1 LKNFRLFFVFFFFS
15 LLGFSQISKIHY
27 IPPLTA
33 NDRQQ
38 GGGGSIPF
46 GQYLYLSTPSTQPV
60 SGTITI
66 LSTNTQIAFSTLS
79 STPLRNDNPITYE
92 IVPQTATSPAAAMN
106 NRLFVD
112 SDDTAN
118 STGIQVLKAGL
129 LVEADCPIYVSVR
142 YYAGAQ
148 SGAFTT
154 KGVAAMGTEFRTGMM
169 TNGSQSVENANQ
181 NGSNSQNLNFFSVMA
196 TENNTIVEIE
206 LPNAASIL
214 LGGITNSYTYSGGSK
229 IQKTL
234 QQHESIILAQD
245 FRNSQNNGS
254 DRFGLIGALIKSVDV
269 LGNKDSSKPVVVNTG
284 SASGTFAAA
293 SGGHDHGV
301 DQIVGINRVG
311 HEYIFVRGDGEDG
324 SNYELE
330 NPLVVAAQDGTEIYI
345 GSDTSPT
352 TTLNAGESL
361 LISSSLYSKQSPGG
375 TMYVKTQN
383 QDFKLFAYQG
393 VGGNGVSTANQGMFF
408 VPPLNEDA
416 QDDVDNI
423 ADIED
428 VGGES
433 FSGGI
438 SVVSKVSATVTVSD
452 ATGNITLPSPE
463 AIDGKPD
470 YHAYNIINLQGEVK
484 VVSDEDLYVNYYGF
498 SGDAAIGGFYSGFTI
513 PPNPVIAP
521 TLASL
526 GYCIIEDDAGNF
538 ISSNIELDIQNSDL
552 FDGWVW
558 EIYDGS
564 TSSWIDAPN
573 TASGPATQ
581 SPYIPEVDGT
591 YRLKGIINCLAFD
604 TYSGEINVSICPEDF
619 DEDGIIDNLDL
630 DFDNDGI
637 LNSVESLGNLTL
649 DLSTISAPVFR
660 DASGN
665 TITINSSTDVK
676 IDPTSLTSSSVTGS
690 AGGTIN
696 MSLEASTIGSV
707 SFEIKTTAENLNYRF
722 TGESE
727 TKTAGDYFTIEVL
740 DSKKNITLLDP
751 NDELIIDINANIDSW
766 EEGITQYTSN
776 EIRFRYKNDTANPTY
791 EFLAYDVD
799 GIKITSYS
807 NKTTTQSD
815 FRGKIEIVDYGVNSD
830 KNSTTNPDNL
840 YDYNDDDSDGDD
852 CFDLTEAGFNYA
864 GFVGDPDNDGMLGTS
879 PITTSSG
886 DIDTRG
892 RVISHNAAGGYSID
906 PNKNSA
912 GEYYFQI
919 PGDQIQFQKQPTSPQ
934 SACSGTVISFDAT
947 IVPQSAPVSYQW
959 QLSQDSGTTW
969 IDVIDGSTTLGAT
982 FSGATTYEL
991 TLTDIVKSEMD
1002 GLYRILVFDDQYLC
1016 GSPSNEI
1023 TFTATPLPADPISKN
1038 AVQTFCFT
1046 DSPTVGDLE
1055 AKSNPNNYD
1064 LLIYDDYDI
1073 SDSSV
1078 GTLLNNTDPLVDGQF
1093 YYLQFYDPASGCYS
1107 NGRATTS
1114 VRLSDPDI
1122 TASLPET
1129 CPAEDVDL
1137 TVNNVPQT
1145 ALDFELANPTLNLI
1159 GDYTYTDPATGISRT
1174 SYYFVDPNQQTFT
1187 DTETLLPT
1195 YGIGASLYVINSLA
1209 EHDAVWNLI
1218 VANSLDGTP
1227 FWLGLKQ
1234 NPSSIVGKTCD
1245 NDNDGDPDDFCQGWQ
1260 WLDGRPLDLSW
1271 NLWDNGRT
1279 IITPS
1284 GPITTIEP
1292 NDYDVN
1298 WVNPSTGL
1306 KGRADQDNTDDGSEN
1321 YGHFNLGGSGK
1332 LLNDYPATN
1341 QSRPLY
1347 EFSGTTTV
1355 EWFEEDPL
1363 NPGTFVNVAGSP
1375 TTTTITVNP
1384 TQTTTY
1390 KVIVRTD
1397 GVACETTFT
1406 HTVNPPPVP
1415 VSIPDFELFDN
1426 DDDGDAN
1433 NGILTDLDFIAL
1445 NIDDAILANETDPTN
1460 FDVTFYEDNTDA
1472 QSGDITKAITFP
1484 YTNPDKPDYTTAD
1497 DKLKNHW
1504 TLNET
1509 EIFVRVENKTT
1520 GCVDATTSF
1529 KLVVIPIPVT
1539 YTAEDIVLCDDT
1551 TSGTDDD
1558 TISIFDLTL
1567 RNNDLRS
1574 GNITT
1579 DPKNYDNQSPT
1590 DFQITYY
1597 TSLSGAQNKTAT
1609 AAITNPVNY
1618 QSDPSLYL
1626 AGTTTQE
1633 IFYNIEKVSGSYPG
1647 GNKYG
1652 KAFDITINPLPV
1664 IKNALWKVEQC
1675 DNPDFNLT
1683 KEEENLIV
1691 GDPVDFT
1698 FEYYDNTGTLIPD
1711 PTNYTSPITG
1721 GSNIETIDVTIY
1733 TKPSVGVPCF
1743 RTAEIELTVGISQIP
1758 ANFVKL
1764 ETYLGESDPD
1774 LQGQSQDGFE
1784 TFNKSIFTDIEN
1796 ALKIAQPSFLDPGTE
1811 FVFYPSE
1818 DDAAYQTDKEIDK
1831 TTDFTTYLN
1840 DGFSFNATLNRWEQ
1854 EIWVYVKNTS
1864 LTLIQTSCVGLDHV
1878 ATLYIEKRAI
1888 AYDVD
1893 IQEKCDEKP
1902 PFGYTATFDPEIAVN
1917 QLLTDPITGIE
1928 QDRTLYDFEYTYVD
1942 NTGATVSSATI
1953 PNPFETSDQIVTLR
1967 LTNINGN
1974 ATPKPYSEG
1983 TFEYKIYQTP
1993 LAYSI
1998 DKILCDDI
2006 DTGSDTDGESIFL
2019 MDNIKTL
2026 LLTDV
2031 TGTIPAQDFNDFEF
2045 TFEYNS
2051 APWTFANT
2059 FQAKDGDQIIA
2070 TITNPLFPTC
2080 NVTKTIDFVVNP
2092 LPEFTVDDDAIVCL
2106 NLPPIRIGVESASDV
2121 YTYTWEHTN
2130 LNGTTSAFA
2139 PNDPTSANNDHILI
2153 GEGGTYHVTATTT
2166 DGTNCSRTLSIEVE
2180 ESEIATVTLDDIT
2193 VEDLTSDNNNTITI
2207 DTSNLGLGDYE
2218 FAIDDP
2224 FGPYQNDPFF
2234 EQVRPGIHTIYIRDK
2249 NDCGIAEIEV
2259 SVIGYKKFFT
2269 PNGDGIHDTWRI
2281 LGIREDFQPNSRVYI
2296 FDRYG
2301 KLIKELDPITEGWDG
2316 TYLGRPMPQTD
2327 YWFRVFLE
2335 DGREFKGHFSL
2346 VRGRNGGSN

>member
-1 LKNFRLFFVFFFFS
+1 MSLKSFKLFFLFFFFS
-15 LLGFSQISKIHY
+15 FLGFSQISKIHY
-27 IPPLTA
+27 VPPLTVDLEG
-33 NDRQQ
+33 NSLPRD
-38 GGGGSIPF
+38 
-46 GQYLYLSTPSTQPV
+46 QYLYLSTPSTNPV
-60 SGTITI
+60 NGTITE
-66 LSTNTQIAFSTLS
+66 LSTGRVINFSDI
-79 STPLRNDNPITYE
+79 STNPLQNDNPIRYT
-92 IVPQTATSPAAAMN
+92 IN
-106 NRLFVD
+106 NGSGSVNDRLNNQLFVNPNN
-112 SDDTAN
+112 TAN
-118 STGIQVLKAGL
+118 SSGILTLNAGF
-129 LVEADCPIYVSVR
+129 LVEADCPIYVSIR
-142 YYAGAQ
+142 YNAGAQ
-148 SGAFTT
+148 AGAFTS
-154 KGVAAMGTEFRTGMM
+154 KGLAALGTEFRTGMM
-169 TNGSQSVENANQ
+169 LNGTQGNAH
-181 NGSNSQNLNFFSVMA
+181 NGNNSASSATLNFFSVMA
-196 TENNTIVEIE
+196 TEDNTRIEIE
-206 LPNAASIL
+206 LPNASASSL
-214 LGGITNSYTYSGGSK
+214 TLGGTSSSFNYNGGTK
-229 IQKTL
+229 INKTL
-234 QQHESIILAQD
+234 QKHQSLIIAQD
-245 FRNSQNNGS
+245 FGISNNNSTNK
-254 DRFGLIGALIKSVDV
+254 RFGLIGALIKSVDV
-269 LGNKDSSKPVVVNTG
+269 LGNKDSSKPLVVNSG
-284 SASGTFAAA
+284 SASGTFVS
-293 SGGHDHGV
+293 SGGHDHGI
-301 DQIVGINRVG
+301 DQIVAIERVG
-311 HEYIFVRGDGEDG
+311 HEYIFVRGAGANS
-324 SNYELE
+324 SNMET
-330 NPLVVAAQDGTEIYI
+330 PLVVAAQDDTEIFI
-345 GSDTSPT
+345 GSSTTPT
-352 TTLNAGESL
+352 TVLDAGEFLQIANTNYSTA
-361 LISSSLYSKQSPGG
+361 SSGG
-375 TMYVKTQN
+375 TMYVRTQN
-383 QDFKLFAYQG
+383 QDFKLFSYQG
-393 VGGNGVSTANQGMFF
+393 VAGAGNSGAGTNPANQGMFF

-423 ADIED
+423 PNIEQ
-428 VGGES
+428 VGNTNYA
-433 FSGGI
+433 GG
-438 SVVSKVSATVTVSD
+438 VSIVTKTSATVTVVDGS
-452 ATGNITLPSPE
+452 GNIALPAPE
-463 AIDGKPD
+463 QVIGKAN
-470 YHAYNIINLQGEVK
+470 YHAYNLPSLQGNVK
-484 VVSDEDLYVNYYGF
+484 ITSDEDLYANYYGT
-498 SGDAAIGGFYSGFTI
+498 SGSAAIGGFYSGFSI
-513 PPNPVIAP
+513 PPDPIIQP

-526 GYCIIEDDAGNF
+526 GYCIIEDDSGNF
-538 ISSNIELDIQNSDL
+538 VSSNIELGIQNSDL
-552 FDGWVW
+552 FDAWVW
-558 EIYDGS
+558 EIYDDS
-564 TSSWIDAPN
+564 TSSWIDAP
-573 TASGPATQ
+573 TTSSGDATQ
-581 SPYIPEVDGT
+581 SPYVPEVDGT
-591 YRLKGIINCLAFD
+591 YRLRGLINCLAFD
-604 TYSGEINVSICPEDF
+604 TYSGEIKVSICPEDY

-649 DLSTISAPVFR
+649 DLSTINTPAFK

-665 TITINSSTDVK
+665 PITINSSTDIK
-676 IDPTSLTSSSVTGS
+676 KDPTSLTSSTVTGS
-690 AGGTIN
+690 ANGEIS
-696 MSLEASTIGSV
+696 MSLEASTSGSI
-707 SFEIKTTAENLNYRF
+707 SFEINTTAENLNYRF

-776 EIRFRYKNDTANPTY
+776 QIRFRYKNDTANPTY

-840 YDYNDDDSDGDD
+840 YDYYDDDSDGDD
-852 CFDLTEAGFNYA
+852 CFDLTEAGFDYA

-879 PITTSSG
+879 PITTASG
-886 DIDTRG
+886 DIDDRG
-892 RVISHNAAGGYSID
+892 RVISHKDAGGYSID

-912 GEYYFQI
+912 GEYYFQK
-919 PGDQIQFQKQPTSPQ
+919 PGDQIQFQNPLTSPQ
-934 SACSGTVISFDAT
+934 SACSGTVISFDAQ
-947 IVPQSAPVSYQW
+947 IIPQTAPVYYQW

-969 IDVIDGSTTLGAT
+969 IDIIDGSTTLGAA
-982 FSGATTYEL
+982 FSGATTNEL
-991 TLTDIVKSEMD
+991 TLTDIVKSDMD
-1002 GLYRILVFDDQYLC
+1002 GLYRVLVFDDQYLC

-1023 TFTATPLPADPISKN
+1023 TFTATPLPADPLSN
-1038 AVQTFCFT
+1038 PVQTFCFT

-1055 AKSNPNNYD
+1055 AKSNPNKYD

-1073 SDSSV
+1073 NDSSV
-1078 GTLLNNTDPLVDGQF
+1078 GTRVDNTDLLVDGQF
-1093 YYLQFYDPASGCYS
+1093 YYLQFYDPATGCYS

-1145 ALDFELANPTLNLI
+1145 ALDFELTNPTLDLI
-1159 GDYTYTDPATGISRT
+1159 GDYTYTDPNTGLSRT
-1174 SYYFVDPNQQTFT
+1174 SYYFVDPNQRTFT
-1187 DTETLLPT
+1187 DTEARLPN

-1218 VANSLDGTP
+1218 VANGYDNTP

-1234 NPSSIVGKTCD
+1234 NRSLIVGKTCD
-1245 NDNDGDPDDFCQGWQ
+1245 SNNDGTPDDFCQGWK
-1260 WLDGRPLDLSW
+1260 WLDGSDLDPTW
-1271 NLWDNGRT
+1271 NLWQNG
-1279 IITPS
+1279 
-1284 GPITTIEP
+1284 EP
-1292 NDYDVN
+1292 NDYDIN
-1298 WVNPSTGL
+1298 WVNPSTGVL
-1306 KGRADQDNTDDGSEN
+1306 GRADIDDTDDGSED
-1321 YGHFNLGGSGK
+1321 YGHFNLNGSGK
-1332 LLNDYPATN
+1332 LLNDFPAN
-1341 QSRPLY
+1341 YQSRPLY
-1347 EFSGTTTV
+1347 EFSGTTTL
-1355 EWFEEDPL
+1355 EWFEEDPA
-1363 NPGTFVNVAGSP
+1363 NPGTFVNVAGNP

-1390 KVIVRTD
+1390 KVIVTTD

-1415 VSIPDFELFDN
+1415 VTIPDLELFDN

-1433 NGILTDLDFIAL
+1433 NGVLTDLDFIAL
-1445 NIDDAILANETDPTN
+1445 DIDDAILANETDPTN
-1460 FDVTFYEDNTDA
+1460 FDVTFYEDKTDA
-1472 QSGDITKAITFP
+1472 QSGDVTKAITFP

-1504 TLNET
+1504 TINET

-1539 YTAEDIVLCDDT
+1539 YPAEDIVLCDDT
-1551 TSGTDDD
+1551 TSGADDD

-1567 RNNDLRS
+1567 RDVDLRS
-1574 GNITT
+1574 GNTIT
-1579 DPKNYDNQSPT
+1579 DPNNYDNQSDT

-1609 AAITNPVNY
+1609 AAINDPVNY

-1683 KEEENLIV
+1683 KEEQNLIT
-1691 GDPVDFT
+1691 GAPIDFT
-1698 FEYYDNTGTLIPD
+1698 FEYYDNTGTLISD
-1711 PTNYTSPITG
+1711 PTSYTSPVTG
-1721 GSNIETIDVTIY
+1721 GSNVETIDVIIY
-1733 TKPSVGVPCF
+1733 TKPSVGNPCF

-1764 ETYLGESDPD
+1764 ESYLGESDPD

-1784 TFNKSIFTDIEN
+1784 TFDKSIFTDIEA

-1818 DDAAYQTDKEIDK
+1818 DDAAYQTAEEIDK
-1831 TTDFTTYLN
+1831 TKDFTTYVN
-1840 DGFSFNATLNRWEQ
+1840 DGFSFNPALNRWEQ
-1854 EIWVYVKNTS
+1854 EIWVYIKNTS

-1902 PFGYTATFDPEIAVN
+1902 PFEYTATFDPEIAVT

-1942 NTGATVSSATI
+1942 NTGATISSATI
-1953 PNPFETSDQIVTLR
+1953 PNPFETSNQIITLR

-1993 LAYSI
+1993 LAYSVE
-1998 DKILCDDI
+1998 KNLCDDI
-2006 DTGSDTDGESIFL
+2006 DTGSDTDGESIFI

-2026 LLTDV
+2026 LLTDS

-2051 APWTFANT
+2051 APWIFANT

-2080 NVTKTIDFVVNP
+2080 NVTTTIDFVVNP

-2106 NLPPIRIGVESASDV
+2106 NLPPRRIGVESAKDD

-2139 PNDPTSANNDHILI
+2139 PNDPTSTNNDHILI
-2153 GEGGTYHVTATTT
+2153 GEGGTYHVTATTK

-2207 DTSNLGLGDYE
+2207 DTANLGIGDYE
-2218 FAIDDP
+2218 FAIDDLS
-2224 FGPYQNDPFF
+2224 GPYQNDPLF
-2234 EQVRPGIHTIYIRDK
+2234 ENVRPGIHTIYIRDK
-2249 NDCGIAEIEV
+2249 NLCGIAQIEV

-2269 PNGDGIHDTWRI
+2269 PNEDGINDEWKI

-2301 KLIKELDPITEGWDG
+2301 KLIKELDPLDEGWDG
-2316 TYLGRPMPQTD
+2316 TYLGRAMPQTD

-2346 VRGRNGGSN
+2346 IRGKRSGGGSN